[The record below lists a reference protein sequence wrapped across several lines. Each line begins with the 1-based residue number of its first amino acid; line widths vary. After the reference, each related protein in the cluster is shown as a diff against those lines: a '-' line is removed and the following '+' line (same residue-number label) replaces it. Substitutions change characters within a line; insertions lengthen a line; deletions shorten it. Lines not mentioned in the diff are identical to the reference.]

1 MVDVAVGLEAA
12 GLDLAVVEAAAAWA
26 EEDQVRAAEEAALR
40 AVEASEAAVVEEVV
54 MVVVEDTA
62 RRTHGNRSS
71 DIGRNGGRC
80 SRGHSVDIGR

>member
-1 MVDVAVGLEAA
+1 MAVGLEAA

-26 EEDQVRAAEEAALR
+26 EEDQVRAVVVAGVR
-40 AVEASEAAVVEEVV
+40 AVEASEAAAVEEVV
-54 MVVVEDTA
+54 KVVVEDTA

-80 SRGHSVDIGR
+80 SRGHSVDIDR

>member
-12 GLDLAVVEAAAAWA
+12 GLDLAVVEAAVAWA
-26 EEDQVRAAEEAALR
+26 EEDQGRAVVVAAVR

-54 MVVVEDTA
+54 KVVVEDGPPHT
-62 RRTHGNRSS
+62 GNRSS

-80 SRGHSVDIGR
+80 SRGRSVGIGR